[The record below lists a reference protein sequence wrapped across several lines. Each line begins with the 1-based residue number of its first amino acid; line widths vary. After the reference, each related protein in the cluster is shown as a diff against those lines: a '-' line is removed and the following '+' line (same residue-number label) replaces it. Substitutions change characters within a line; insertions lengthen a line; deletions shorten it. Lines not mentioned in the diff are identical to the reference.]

1 MKLGELKVNGTGSP
15 GGETLK
21 PCFSGLL
28 VCMQSHFTCN
38 VEGCLRAFWNPLV
51 IYLDI
56 THNHKPS
63 LIIKWLPVGREI
75 ML

>member
-1 MKLGELKVNGTGSP
+1 MELGHQR
-15 GGETLK
+15 GETLK
-21 PCFSGLL
+21 PCFSGL
-28 VCMQSHFTCN
+28 VCMQSHFACN
-38 VEGCLRAFWNPLV
+38 VEGCLRGFLNPLV

-56 THNHKPS
+56 THNYKPS